1 MWRLGEMSFYCEKA
15 KKKSDP
21 IRIALSG
28 AILKYKKIYVAL
40 DTPFL
45 ILFKTSPI
53 FQERHFSR
61 FYMILGHSFKL

>member
-1 MWRLGEMSFYCEKA
+1 MSFYYEKA
-15 KKKSDP
+15 KKKAIPLGS
-21 IRIALSG
+21 LFG
-28 AILKYKKIYVAL
+28 AILKYKKIYVSL

-61 FYMILGHSFKL
+61 FYMIHGHSFKL